1 MKTLLLGL
9 ALLQSQG
16 YDEKDFINHG
26 GPPLMITAYTAA
38 SEFGFP
44 GMGVEVCGNILALY
58 PERHEAMMGGQR
70 RAIMV
75 DTRGRA
81 RLRAGRAAC
90 VTGVILRRDGLTA
103 TEALL
108 RGIGRTILPGGLA
121 SDIILRQ
128 CHDPASCDRL
138 MEPAPVRRVAGEPP
152 AMITAPA
159 AATNPELMD
168 RPVEVCG
175 HVVALYPERNEAMLV
190 GSDKSLMVD
199 MRGRAELVTRRAACV
214 TGVIRRRDGENE
226 LQRRNSGLGHTAVSH
241 GPSPDFLLY
250 QCHDP
255 ASCERLMQPG
265 PVRPE
270 QLDIAPQAETG
281 ERG

>member
-38 SEFGFP
+38 SESGFP

-121 SDIILRQ
+121 GDIILRQ

-159 AATNPELMD
+159 AATNPELID

-175 HVVALYPERNEAMLV
+175 HIVALYPERNEAMMA
-190 GSDKSLMVD
+190 GEQKAIMIDT
-199 MRGRAELVTRRAACV
+199 RGRAELVVRRPSCV
-214 TGVIRRRDGENE
+214 TGVIRRRDGLTEQE
-226 LQRRNSGLGHTAVSH
+226 RRERGLGRSYLSH
-241 GPSPDFLLY
+241 GPTPDIILY

-255 ASCERLMQPG
+255 ASCDRLMQPG
-265 PVRPE
+265 PVREE
-270 QLDIAPQAETG
+270 QLDTATP
-281 ERG
+281 R